1 MGARGRKSSEA
12 DAVVIV
18 GSFGTRPEPPEELT
32 DRQSEIWR
40 ETVSSEPPDFFNTAA
55 LRALLMDYCRHRE
68 SAENVSSIINSF
80 QAEWL
85 KSQDGAKR
93 YQALLRMRDME
104 TRAAAQIATKLRLTN
119 QSRYT
124 PQAAATAAKNTG
136 RGQRPWEI

>member
-1 MGARGRKSSEA
+1 MGARGRKSADA

-18 GSFGTRPEPPEELT
+18 GSFGTRPESPEDLT
-32 DRQSEIWR
+32 ERQSEIWR

-68 SAENVSSIINSF
+68 SSENVSTIINSF

-85 KSQDGAKR
+85 KSQDGSKR

-104 TRAAAQIATKLRLTN
+104 TRAA
-119 QSRYT
+119 
-124 PQAAATAAKNTG
+124 
-136 RGQRPWEI
+136 